1 VPATPPGDE
10 SRDPWSRGPSARH
23 GRDPDDPAGWSRDGD
38 EPGTRAWSRDGDE
51 PGAHGWSRDG
61 DEPGTHARSEPAS
74 GAWDRGGFTG
84 QRDSAPAPGPYAGV
98 DTPTEVTP
106 VIRVSEPSGDASS
119 DAPPPE
125 QPVQRSLSLAV
136 AGLAGLL
143 TAGLTLGAMI
153 THSSYAVV
161 IFGVQVLF
169 VLAWTVASRPPAPR
183 VVAGVGM
190 AAAGAADLAAV
201 LVDEASLA
209 PLAYVTAAAVIVG
222 VIGQLTRPAGRVR
235 VTESL
240 GSTLTVVVGVVAFTS
255 LVTLSRHPR
264 GAQAIVACLAAA
276 GVAVIVARLVDVV
289 APVPRLAPQVPRG
302 GAGIV
307 VGAMVGTAVAAGAG
321 SALDG
326 LSTGPTAVAGLVTAL
341 VAVVVDLTVNYAEAG
356 RAMAG
361 EPPALWL
368 ARHVQGP
375 LAAFAL
381 AAPAAY
387 ASATLLL
394 NTL

>member
-1 VPATPPGDE
+1 
-10 SRDPWSRGPSARH
+10 
-23 GRDPDDPAGWSRDGD
+23 
-38 EPGTRAWSRDGDE
+38 
-51 PGAHGWSRDG
+51 
-61 DEPGTHARSEPAS
+61 
-74 GAWDRGGFTG
+74 
-84 QRDSAPAPGPYAGV
+84 
-98 DTPTEVTP
+98 
-106 VIRVSEPSGDASS
+106 
-119 DAPPPE
+119 
-125 QPVQRSLSLAV
+125 LSLAV
-136 AGLAGLL
+136 AGLAALL
-143 TAGLTLGAMI
+143 TLGLTFGAMI
-153 THSSYAVV
+153 THASYAIV

-183 VVAGVGM
+183 IVAGVGM
-190 AAAGAADLAAV
+190 AAAGVADLAAV
-201 LVDEASLA
+201 LADEASLA

-240 GSTLTVVVGVVAFTS
+240 GSTLAVVVGVVAFAS
-255 LVTLSRHPR
+255 LITLSRHPR

-276 GVAVIVARLVDVV
+276 GVAVIVARLIDVV
-289 APVPRLAPQVPRG
+289 APFPRLAPQVPRG
-302 GAGIV
+302 GAGVV

-321 SALDG
+321 SVLDG
-326 LSTGPTAVAGLVTAL
+326 LSTGPAAIAGLVTAL
-341 VAVVVDLTVNYAEAG
+341 VAVVVDLSVNYAEAG

-361 EPPALWL
+361 EAPAMWL
-368 ARHVQGP
+368 ARHMQGP